1 MPDGMTESPGRDH
14 SAEELPPEIL
24 TRRLILR
31 AFRMD
36 DAPRVRALAGER
48 EIAANTTNIPHP
60 YEDGLAEVWI
70 GSLAERRL
78 RGQAV
83 GFAVELRGDLDA
95 GSDDTLRPGELVGA
109 VGLELDQENRQAE
122 LGYWIG
128 KPYWGRGLAT
138 EAARAVLRYGFEKL
152 CLNRIHAHYFAHNA
166 SSGRVLEKIG
176 MVREGCRREH
186 VRKWGRFV
194 DVVLYGVLADEYGS
208 AEPAAGG

>member
-1 MPDGMTESPGRDH
+1 MTETPEPNH
-14 SAEELPPEIL
+14 SAEELLPEIL
-24 TRRLILR
+24 TRRLMLR

-48 EIAANTTNIPHP
+48 EIAANTTHIPHP
-60 YEDGLAEVWI
+60 YEEGLAEAWI
-70 GSLAERRL
+70 GAQAERRS
-78 RGQAV
+78 RDEAV
-83 GFAVELRGDLDA
+83 VFAVQLRGDLDS

-138 EAARAVLRYGFEKL
+138 EAARAVLRYGFEDL
-152 CLNRIHAHYFAHNA
+152 RLNRVHANHFLHNA

-186 VRKWGRFV
+186 VRKWGRFL
-194 DVVLYGVLADEYGS
+194 DVVLYGVLADEDGS
-208 AEPAAGG
+208 ELPGR

>member
-1 MPDGMTESPGRDH
+1 MTETLGRDH
-14 SAEELPPEIL
+14 SAEELLPEIL

-31 AFRMD
+31 AFRME

-48 EIAANTTNIPHP
+48 EIAANTANIPHP
-60 YEDGLAEVWI
+60 YEEGLAEAWI
-70 GSLAERRL
+70 GSQAERRS

-83 GFAVELRGDLDA
+83 VFAFQLRGDLDA
-95 GSDDTLRPGELVGA
+95 AADDTLRPGDLVGA
-109 VGLELDQENRQAE
+109 VGLELDPQNRQAE

-138 EAARAVLRYGFEKL
+138 EAARAVLRHGFEEL
-152 CLNRIHAHYFAHNA
+152 SLNRIHAHHFAHNA

-208 AEPAAGG
+208 AEPAVGR

>member
-1 MPDGMTESPGRDH
+1 MTETPARDH
-14 SAEELPPEIL
+14 SAGDALPEIL

-36 DAPRVRALAGER
+36 DAPRVRELAGER
-48 EIAANTTNIPHP
+48 EIAATTAHIPHP
-60 YEDGLAEVWI
+60 YEEGLAEAWI
-70 GSLAERRL
+70 GSQAERRS

-83 GFAVELRGDLDA
+83 VFAAQLRGDLDEA
-95 GSDDTLRPGELVGA
+95 SDDTLRPGDLVGA
-109 VGLELDQENRQAE
+109 VGLELDRENRQAE

-138 EAARAVLRYGFEKL
+138 EAAGAVLRYGFEEL
-152 CLNRIHAHYFAHNA
+152 RLNRVHAHHFAHNA
-166 SSGRVLEKIG
+166 ASGHVLEKIG

-194 DVVLYGVLADEYGS
+194 DVVLYGALADEYGP
-208 AEPAAGG
+208 AEPAAGR